1 VFKKNEYMKK
11 TLLKEIG
18 YEKKKELL
26 PVIFS
31 HTTPMDIKKIKRDRP
46 FRMVDTSIHQSE
58 IYCLRIYKDGINI
71 STE

>member
-1 VFKKNEYMKK
+1 MKK
-11 TLLKEIG
+11 TLLKELG

-26 PVIFS
+26 PAIFS
-31 HTTPMDIKKIKRDRP
+31 HITPMDVSKIKRDRP
-46 FRMVDTSIHQSE
+46 FRLAHSNIHQSE

>member
-1 VFKKNEYMKK
+1 MKK
-11 TLLKEIG
+11 TLLKELG

-26 PVIFS
+26 PAIFS
-31 HTTPMDIKKIKRDRP
+31 HITPMDVSKIKRERP
-46 FRMVDTSIHQSE
+46 FRLVHTNIHQSE

>member
-1 VFKKNEYMKK
+1 MKK
-11 TLLKEIG
+11 TLLKDLG
-18 YEKKKELL
+18 YEKKKGLL

-31 HTTPMDIKKIKRDRP
+31 HTVAMDVTKIKRERP
-46 FRMVDTSIHQSE
+46 FRIVDTSIHQSE

>member
-1 VFKKNEYMKK
+1 MKK

-18 YEKKKELL
+18 YQKKKELL

-31 HTTPMDIKKIKRDRP
+31 HTEPMDIKKIKRDRP
-46 FRMVDTSIHQSE
+46 YRMVDTAIHQSE

>member
-1 VFKKNEYMKK
+1 MKK
-11 TLLKEIG
+11 TLLKEMG

-26 PVIFS
+26 PIIFS
-31 HTTPMDIKKIKRDRP
+31 HTMPMDIKKIKRERP
-46 FRMVDTSIHQSE
+46 FRMVETSIHQSE

>member
-1 VFKKNEYMKK
+1 MKK
-11 TLLKEIG
+11 TLLQEIG
-18 YEKKKELL
+18 YVKKKELL

-31 HTTPMDIKKIKRDRP
+31 HTEPMDIKKIKRDRP
-46 FRMVDTSIHQSE
+46 YRMVDTAIHQSE

>member
-1 VFKKNEYMKK
+1 MEK
-11 TLLKEIG
+11 TLIKEIG

-31 HTTPMDIKKIKRDRP
+31 HTEPMDIKKIKRDRP
-46 FRMVDTSIHQSE
+46 YRMVDTTIHQSE